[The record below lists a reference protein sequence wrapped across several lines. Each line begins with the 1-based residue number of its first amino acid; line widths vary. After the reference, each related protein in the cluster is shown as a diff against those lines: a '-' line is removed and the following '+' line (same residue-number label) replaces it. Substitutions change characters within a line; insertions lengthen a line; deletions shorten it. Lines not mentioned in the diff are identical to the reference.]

1 MNVKTLTCAATLLCL
16 LCLAARP
23 SYACECGA
31 NASPRKEMKKAEAVF
46 AGEVVE
52 AGVGGSSNRYKF
64 RVERY
69 WKGVKEEFVVI
80 SVGYG
85 LCARPFA
92 VGQKW
97 LVYAF
102 EDEREGLMSDVC
114 TRTMPLAEAADDLKA
129 LGKGKAVK
137 KSVAK

>member
-1 MNVKTLTCAATLLCL
+1 MNVKMLTCALALLCL
-16 LCLAARP
+16 FSLAAP
-23 SYACECGA
+23 SAHACECGV
-31 NASPRKEMKKAEAVF
+31 NARPRKEMKKSDAVF

-69 WKGVKEEFVVI
+69 WKGVKEEYVVI

-85 LCARPFA
+85 LCAGPFA

-97 LVYAF
+97 LIYAF

-114 TRTMPLAEAADDLKA
+114 TRTTPLAQAADDLKA
-129 LGKGKAVK
+129 LGKGKPVK
-137 KSVAK
+137 KPDVK